1 MRKSKIKQ
9 ISLAVCLA
17 LMPLSVYAA
26 GLGRLD
32 VSSALGEPL
41 KAEIELLS
49 VSPEELST
57 LAASI
62 ASEEAYLAQ
71 GITRLGIHSGIKVE
85 LSKNL
90 DGAPVLKL
98 RSNQP
103 ISDPYLD
110 VLIQVDWASGRL
122 QREYTILLDPP
133 GYKPSDSSADV
144 LVKPPSVSTT
154 NNNLTPSNN
163 VSANAIATDQSNGK
177 KSKKIKKQAVQVAP
191 AENKA
196 IDAVDEQELTTK
208 RGDTLSS
215 IARDLQVEGV
225 SLDQMIVGLYEN
237 NQEAFT
243 SKNMNRLK
251 VGQIIKVPTKESLVS
266 INTQEARKTVKV
278 HSSNWSEYRNHL
290 AKAVTET
297 PAMVENEKK
306 QSASGKITTA
316 EDKATPPKAGPKDV
330 VKLSAGDKSEG
341 KAADAKIV
349 ALQEEATA
357 REKALKEA
365 EERTLALE
373 KQIADMQKLLAL
385 KNQSMTELQKNAEAT
400 TMNAAKDKL
409 AKAEA
414 AKAEAA
420 KAELAKKELA
430 KAELAKA
437 EAAKAELAKVEA
449 AKAEAAKAE
458 AAKAELALAE
468 AAKAEAA
475 KAELAKAEA
484 DAVAKAQE
492 AEKVKVEP
500 VPEVKPA
507 EVVQPPVAIKKKV
520 PPKVIAP
527 PPIKPVEEPGMIDGI
542 VSAINPTMLG
552 GALGVGLLGMGWIF
566 LRNKRRKDLDSFERG
581 ILTSGGLRANTVFG
595 NTTGSTRA
603 SDTSFLTD
611 FVQSA
616 DGSMIDTNDVDPIAE
631 AEVYMAYGR
640 DAQAEEILKDA
651 ISKEPKRYE
660 LHLKLLEMYV
670 ARKDTSA
677 FEAIAGELYTTLGA
691 DNPTWGK
698 VAELGASLEPNNP
711 LYDLSKIAATTSLTT
726 QKLDATEA
734 TQKLDVADFANV
746 AVSTSANLDFSLDG
760 EIESGRQQDAN
771 SVVTESFTTAA
782 NVEQKVSFEL
792 GAIDS
797 AVLGNDSTEA
807 KVQTSVNESQED
819 IGVEKNNLM
828 DFDLGEFVT
837 ETPVETLATNVT
849 DEFPVFD
856 TTLTMDNVTQNKATD
871 SEVMNLS
878 AMSESSAGQSA
889 DLDINFD
896 LAKLDSEITLEQ
908 KSGASTAD
916 DISFDLDF
924 AIETPSQFSSAEVQ
938 AAVANLDATEF
949 SFDLPSTEEPELAV
963 VESGSQAKDFEVNT
977 FDLSSISLDLG
988 ETENELTSKDVT
1000 TQVMKSSTEA
1010 KESADISSESPD
1022 VNIKLDLV
1030 AAYIDMDDKEGA
1042 LELLEE
1048 VIKEGGTQ
1056 QKLRAQQ
1063 LIDSL
1068 A

>member
-1 MRKSKIKQ
+1 VRKSKIKQ
-9 ISLAVCLA
+9 IFLAVCLA
-17 LMPLSVYAA
+17 LMPFSIYAT
-26 GLGRLD
+26 GLGKLN
-32 VSSALGEPL
+32 VSSGLGEPL
-41 KAEIELLS
+41 RAEIELLS

-57 LAASI
+57 LVASI
-62 ASEEAYLAQ
+62 ASEEAYVAQ
-71 GITRLGIHSGIKVE
+71 GITRLGIHNSIKVD
-85 LSKNL
+85 LSKNT
-90 DGAPVLKL
+90 DGSPVLKL

-110 VLIQVDWASGRL
+110 VLIQVDWATGRL

-133 GYKPSDSSADV
+133 GYKPSDDTV
-144 LVKPPSVSTT
+144 DIPVKLPSVSSS
-154 NNNLTPSNN
+154 NNNVAPSNN
-163 VSANAIATDQSNGK
+163 VSANAMTTDQSNGK
-177 KSKKIKKQAVQVAP
+177 KIKKVKKQAVQVTVPQNEATDTV
-191 AENKA
+191 AG
-196 IDAVDEQELTTK
+196 QEVTTK

-215 IARDLQVEGV
+215 VARDLQVEGV

-237 NQEAFT
+237 NQEAFA
-243 SKNMNRLK
+243 SGNMNRLK
-251 VGQIIKVPTKESLVS
+251 VGQIIKVPTKESFIS
-266 INTQEARKTVKV
+266 ISPQEARKTVKV
-278 HSSNWSEYRNHL
+278 HSSNWNAYRNHL

-400 TMNAAKDKL
+400 TMNVAKDKL

-414 AKAEAA
+414 
-420 KAELAKKELA
+420 A

-437 EAAKAELAKVEA
+437 EAAKAELAK
-449 AKAEAAKAE
+449 
-458 AAKAELALAE
+458 AELAKAE

-500 VPEVKPA
+500 VAEVKPA
-507 EVVQPPVAIKKKV
+507 EVVKPPVVVKKKV
-520 PPKVIAP
+520 PPKVVVSP
-527 PPIKPVEEPGMIDGI
+527 PMKPVEEPSMIDGI
-542 VSAINPTMLG
+542 MNAINPTMLG
-552 GALGVGLLGMGWIF
+552 GALGVGLLGVGWMF

-760 EIESGRQQDAN
+760 EIESNSQSDAN
-771 SVVTESFTTAA
+771 SVVMQSFTTAA
-782 NVEQKVSFEL
+782 NVEQEVSFEL
-792 GAIDS
+792 GAVD
-797 AVLGNDSTEA
+797 ATALENDSTEIE
-807 KVQTSVNESQED
+807 VQTSLNESQEV
-819 IGVEKNNLM
+819 IGIDTDNLM

-837 ETPVETLATNVT
+837 ETPAETVAMNVT
-849 DEFPVFD
+849 DELPVFD
-856 TTLTMDNVTQNKATD
+856 TTLTMDNAIQEKAID
-871 SEVMNLS
+871 SNVINLS
-878 AMSESSAGQSA
+878 AMSESSAGQSP
-889 DLDINFD
+889 DMDINFD
-896 LAKLDSEITLEQ
+896 LAKLDSEIALEQ
-908 KSGASTAD
+908 NSGTNTAD

-924 AIETPSQFSSAEVQ
+924 VVDTPSQFSSTEVQ
-938 AAVANLDATEF
+938 AAVADLNALEI
-949 SFDLPSTEEPELAV
+949 SFDLPSIEESEVAV
-963 VESGSQAKDFEVNT
+963 VESSSQSKEFEVNT

-988 ETENELTSKDVT
+988 EAENELTAVGSVA
-1000 TQVMKSSTEA
+1000 QVMKGSIETD
-1010 KESADISSESPD
+1010 ESADISSESPD

-1042 LELLEE
+1042 RELLEE